1 MALKSYILTN
11 DYKAPYVTA
20 TGLPHNPS
28 AIRFKQFS
36 RGDIIKGEM
45 KHANNKPAFILVN
58 GVCVVPLDVVKELV
72 TKEVV
77 SHTDGE
83 GSIKKK
89 ISQTIGGSSK
99 ANSNPKVRYMD
110 ALLLGAVVGF
120 GGVILAEKQGWIAE
134 PDKKYRLYGAI
145 GAGALAMY
153 IVYRSKTQKKTI
165 TVKKDEE

>member
-28 AIRFKQFS
+28 AIRFKQF
-36 RGDIIKGEM
+36 RKGEIIKGEM

-58 GVCVVPLDVVKELV
+58 GVCVVPLEVVKELI
-72 TKEVV
+72 TKEII
-77 SHTDGE
+77 SHADGE
-83 GSIKKK
+83 GSIKEKVEK
-89 ISQTIGGSSK
+89 TLGGSS
-99 ANSNPKVRYMD
+99 ANNANPKVRYID
-110 ALLLGAVVGF
+110 ALLLGAIVGF

-134 PDKKYRLYGAI
+134 PDKKYRLYGAV
-145 GAGALAMY
+145 GVGALAMY

-165 TVKKDEE
+165 TIKKEE